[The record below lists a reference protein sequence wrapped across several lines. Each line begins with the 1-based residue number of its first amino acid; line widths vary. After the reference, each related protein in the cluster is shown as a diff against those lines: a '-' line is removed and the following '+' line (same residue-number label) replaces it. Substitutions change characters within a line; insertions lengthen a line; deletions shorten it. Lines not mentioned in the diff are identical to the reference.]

1 MESAD
6 LYILIFPLVYI
17 ILYIYAIIDI
27 LRNNNLQTKNK
38 ILWLIGITLVSGIGL
53 AGYYLY
59 GRKRKQEI
67 EN

>member
-59 GRKRKQEI
+59 GRKRKKEI

>member
-59 GRKRKQEI
+59 GRKRKQVI